1 MLLQTTKSFHS
12 SSTNSQVPNLHQR
25 MTCKTASKRNTAIQ
39 AQTPQT
45 ISDLSFLQVFI
56 SIAIMFQTIN
66 KQTEMPRAIS
76 LRPYAA
82 RSIARLRIGDACHR
96 RRFEL

>member
-1 MLLQTTKSFHS
+1 M
-12 SSTNSQVPNLHQR
+12 NSQVPNLHQR